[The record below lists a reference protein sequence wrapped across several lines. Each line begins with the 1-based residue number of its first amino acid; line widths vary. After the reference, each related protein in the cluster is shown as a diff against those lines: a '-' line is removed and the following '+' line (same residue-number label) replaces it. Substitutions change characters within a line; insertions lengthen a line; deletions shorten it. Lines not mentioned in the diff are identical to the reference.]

1 MEAVFSD
8 EQNQFRQEV
17 RDWLN
22 ANVPSERLP
31 SLDTQE
37 GFDLHREWE
46 RKLHA
51 GNWGMVTCPDLKSRR
66 RSPKLHS
73 FEMESCVFSGTR
85 LKRNSDMRY
94 VESLKEEGHAT
105 GNHQNLSSKV
115 LLVPAPSPYLLSG
128 RLPEKSPSN

>member
-22 ANVPSERLP
+22 ANVPSKRLP

-51 GNWGMVTCPDLKSRR
+51 GNWGMVTWPEEFGGRGCSLTDWLI
-66 RSPKLHS
+66 
-73 FEMESCVFSGTR
+73 FE
-85 LKRNSDMRY
+85 
-94 VESLKEEGHAT
+94 EE
-105 GNHQNLSSKV
+105 
-115 LLVPAPSPYLLSG
+115 
-128 RLPEKSPSN
+128 